1 MKIGVA
7 QADVELSGVLLREKT
22 IVASLEIRTPLAC
35 SVTCTKTSVLTP
47 RAMPEEHAL
56 CTRHQTIHPNPSML
70 QGSRLPKFPAQIANL
85 TAQCGGLV
93 KSIL

>member
-56 CTRHQTIHPNPSML
+56 CTRHQAIHPNPSML
-70 QGSRLPKFPAQIANL
+70 RVLACRSFQLRLPTSQHSVVAW
-85 TAQCGGLV
+85 
-93 KSIL
+93 